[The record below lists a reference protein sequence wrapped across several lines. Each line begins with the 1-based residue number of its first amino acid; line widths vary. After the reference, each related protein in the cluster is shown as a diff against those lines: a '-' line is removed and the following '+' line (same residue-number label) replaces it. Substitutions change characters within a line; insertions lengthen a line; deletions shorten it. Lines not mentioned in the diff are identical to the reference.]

1 MLKVKIKK
9 QLDKLL
15 LDVDFE
21 VKDGILGLIGASG
34 SGKSMTLKCIAG
46 IEKPDEGVIILN
58 DRILFDSK
66 KNINLK
72 PQDRRIGYLFQNY
85 ALFPD
90 MNVWD
95 NVFISVNNKY
105 TLKSEREKKVRG
117 VLSILKL
124 DKLDKR
130 YPSKLSGGEK
140 QRVALARIIVNEPNF
155 LLLDEPFSALDSYL
169 KHKLIN
175 DLKNII
181 ANFDKGVIFVTH
193 DIREIKSLCKDLI
206 ILSNGNIVESGLV
219 NDVIA
224 APTSDI
230 GKELVEYG

>member
-1 MLKVKIKK
+1 MLEVNILKK
-9 QLDKLL
+9 LYEYDLNVSFSCDKS
-15 LDVDFE
+15 
-21 VKDGILGLIGASG
+21 ILGLLGASG
-34 SGKSMTLKCIAG
+34 SGKSMILKCIAG
-46 IEKPDEGVIILN
+46 IEKPDDGRIVLN
-58 DRILFDSK
+58 GKTFFDSE
-66 KNINLK
+66 KNINTS
-72 PQDRRIGYLFQNY
+72 PQERRIAYLFQNY

-95 NVFISVNNKY
+95 NIFISVNKKY
-105 TLKSEREKKVRG
+105 TLKSEREKKVRE

-130 YPSKLSGGEK
+130 YPSELSGGEK

-169 KHKLIN
+169 KHNLIN
-175 DLKNII
+175 DLKNLI

-206 ILSNGNIVESGLV
+206 ILSNGNIVESGIV

-224 APTSDI
+224 APISDI

>member
-1 MLKVKIKK
+1 MLEVNILKK
-9 QLDKLL
+9 LYKYDLNVSFSCDKST
-15 LDVDFE
+15 
-21 VKDGILGLIGASG
+21 LGLLGASG
-34 SGKSMTLKCIAG
+34 SGKSMILKCIAG
-46 IEKPDEGVIILN
+46 IEKPDEGRIVLN
-58 DRILFDSK
+58 GKTLFDSK
-66 KNINLK
+66 KNINTS
-72 PQDRRIGYLFQNY
+72 PQERRIAYLFQNY

-95 NVFISVNNKY
+95 NVFISVNKKY
-105 TLKSEREKKVRG
+105 SLKSEREKKVRE

-124 DKLDKR
+124 DKLDKI
-130 YPSKLSGGEK
+130 YPSELSGGEK

-224 APTSDI
+224 APTSDM